1 MVKVR
6 VPATSAN
13 LGVGYDCLGLALD
26 DFATVTFEVIAEGLE
41 IAGCEEAYCNEENL
55 FYQAFVKGLQ
65 YMGKA
70 FRESASPW
78 IPIFPMPED
87 LAAAQPVSSQDLLE
101 RMPCFITA

>member
-41 IAGCEEAYCNEENL
+41 LRA
-55 FYQAFVKGLQ
+55 VKKPTA
-65 YMGKA
+65 MK
-70 FRESASPW
+70 R
-78 IPIFPMPED
+78 I
-87 LAAAQPVSSQDLLE
+87 
-101 RMPCFITA
+101 CFIRHL

>member
-65 YMGKA
+65 YMGEKR
-70 FRESASPW
+70 FGNPHHRGYRYSLCQRTWQQRNLYRRRTCWSEC
-78 IPIFPMPED
+78 
-87 LAAAQPVSSQDLLE
+87 PVS
-101 RMPCFITA
+101 

>member
-41 IAGCEEAYCNEENL
+41 IAGCEDRKS
-55 FYQAFVKGLQ
+55 V
-65 YMGKA
+65 
-70 FRESASPW
+70 
-78 IPIFPMPED
+78 
-87 LAAAQPVSSQDLLE
+87 V
-101 RMPCFITA
+101 